1 MAGLSASGPDF
12 LARRRALT
20 LAVGAPI
27 LLGNNGTRVRNL
39 PINAL
44 PFRADSSFL
53 YFTGCTEPGGFA
65 LIHEG
70 HCTLFLHPPEPGD
83 ELWHGDV
90 ESLEARRVRLGVDAV
105 RPLAELD
112 LVCEPHRGRL
122 TALAVPDSAVT
133 ARLSLLTGRALSY
146 PASPG
151 ADGLVD
157 AVIRRRRTR
166 DPWELDEM
174 RAAAGHA
181 EAGHRAA
188 MGATRVGG
196 HEREIAALFDAVLAA
211 RGVGTSY
218 HSIVTVRGEILH
230 NPDYRNPL
238 AEGDLLLLDGGA
250 ETESGYAS
258 DVTRTWPVNGRFNAR
273 QREMYELVLRANMA
287 GIAMCRVGTRY
298 ADIHWA
304 ATRVL
309 AEGLRDAGLLR
320 GTVDTLVEAGAVG
333 VFFPHGVGHLIGL
346 DVHDLEN
353 FGDRPAFA
361 PGRSRP
367 SQFGARYLRMDLD
380 LEANLVV
387 TIEPGFYVVPAIL
400 HDAELR
406 ARFAKSVDFDAAER
420 WIGFGGI
427 RIEDDVRVRPADEAG
442 GDPEVLTASIPKSV
456 NELESLVGAGL
467 SARERLSA

>member
-1 MAGLSASGPDF
+1 MSSPGPDF
-12 LARRRALT
+12 AARRRALA
-20 LAVGAPI
+20 LGVGAPI
-27 LLGNNGTRVRNL
+27 LLGNNGNRPRNL

-53 YFTGCTEPGGFA
+53 YFTGCTEPGAFA

-83 ELWHGDV
+83 ELWHGEV
-90 ESLEARRVRLGVDAV
+90 EPLEARRMRLGVDAV

-112 LVCEPHRGRL
+112 FVCEPHRGRL
-122 TALAVPDSAVT
+122 VALAVPDSSVT
-133 ARLSLLTGRALSY
+133 ARLSLITGRALAY
-146 PASPG
+146 TGAPG
-151 ADGLVD
+151 PDGLVD
-157 AVIRRRRTR
+157 AVIRQRRGR
-166 DPWELDEM
+166 DAWELAEM
-174 RAAAGHA
+174 RVAAEHA

-238 AEGDLLLLDGGA
+238 ADGDLLLVDGGA
-250 ETESGYAS
+250 ETAWGYAS
-258 DVTRTWPVNGRFNAR
+258 DVTRTWPVNGRFTAR
-273 QREMYELVLRANMA
+273 QRDMYELVLRANLV
-287 GIAMCRVGTRY
+287 GIDMCRVGTRY

-304 ATRVL
+304 ATRCL
-309 AEGLRDAGLLR
+309 AQGLRDVGLLR
-320 GTVDTLVEAGAVG
+320 GEIDTLVESGAVG
-333 VFFPHGVGHLIGL
+333 TFFPHGVGHLIGL

-361 PGRSRP
+361 PGRARP
-367 SQFGARYLRMDLD
+367 SQFGARFLRMDLD

-400 HDAELR
+400 HDKELR
-406 ARFAKSVDFDAAER
+406 ARFAELVSFDEAER

-427 RIEDDVRVRPADEAG
+427 RIEDDVRVRPAHEEG
-442 GDPEVLTASIPKSV
+442 GAPEVFTAMIPKTLG
-456 NELESLVGAGL
+456 EIESLVGTGL